1 MKAFIYMMLTLLLVG
16 ICITGCSN
24 DSGQTVEA
32 MNAEALKLVQVGQ
45 KDQALEKAKAAVE
58 KSEKENGID
67 HPNSAMSL
75 ETLGLVYQSM
85 GDADRAQSFLL
96 RALSIVKKSYGPNSG
111 QAAKIMNNLAGL
123 YYAQNQNILAASF
136 FKQSLAILE
145 KLLPADDS
153 RLETLHK
160 NIDVC
165 ESMQSGGATDEPEGE
180 GKTGP
185 VGEDSAN
192 ASQTDPSVKTPPVNM
207 VQDLVP
213 QQIKDSMLSQLAQQN
228 IFISDLDP
236 RPPVRVDNKGI
247 VFPYH
252 ALKKSKD
259 SDAVQEI
266 VVLFAAIPNPE
277 KPKAFVFQQCR
288 LISHTSYMS
297 ALEKGGSAQLKQ
309 ELQDVFPSLYL

>member
-1 MKAFIYMMLTLLLVG
+1 
-16 ICITGCSN
+16 
-24 DSGQTVEA
+24 
-32 MNAEALKLVQVGQ
+32 
-45 KDQALEKAKAAVE
+45 
-58 KSEKENGID
+58 
-67 HPNSAMSL
+67 
-75 ETLGLVYQSM
+75 
-85 GDADRAQSFLL
+85 
-96 RALSIVKKSYGPNSG
+96 
-111 QAAKIMNNLAGL
+111 
-123 YYAQNQNILAASF
+123 
-136 FKQSLAILE
+136 
-145 KLLPADDS
+145 
-153 RLETLHK
+153 LETLHK

-277 KPKAFVFQQCR
+277 KPKAFDFQQCR